1 MPQNHT
7 GMAKKKEEVQEQ
19 VQNTAPQEK
28 KKRQATSGSFEK
40 GHKKAGGRQK
50 GTPNKMTTNLRRIL
64 EAQLRPHIEK
74 LNSYIDSIKEPDK
87 KAAVLAQWAPYIL
100 PKLSNITLGEDGQRD
115 ITTEEYLKE
124 LNSSYKKADIHID
137 VAKVKIVNN
146 G

>member
-1 MPQNHT
+1 
-7 GMAKKKEEVQEQ
+7 MAKKKEEVQEQ
-19 VQNTAPQEK
+19 SQNTAPK
-28 KKRQATSGSFEK
+28 KKEKRKATPGSFSK
-40 GHKKAGGRQK
+40 GHEKMGGRKK
-50 GTPNKMTTNLRRIL
+50 GTPNKMTSNLRKIL
-64 EAQLRPHIEK
+64 EEQLRPHIEK
-74 LNSYIDSIKEPDK
+74 LDRYIESIKEPDK
-87 KAAVLAQWAPYIL
+87 KTAALALWAPYIL